1 MKKYFIIAMVV
12 GLSGILGCSPN
23 LVVRPDPEV
32 NYEMKTVKVSV
43 SNIGRKTAGTQ
54 LTYIEINAVDAND
67 SDKPQSQFSIS
78 VPAIDAGNTWESDEI
93 HFSKFSS
100 PRGLD
105 LMTLTEMNL
114 VVRADAKNM
123 VKESNEQDNVYDAD
137 R

>member
-1 MKKYFIIAMVV
+1 MNKYFVIPVV
-12 GLSGILGCSPN
+12 ISLLGILGCLPN

-32 NYEMKTVKVSV
+32 NFEMKTVKVSV
-43 SNIGRKTAGTQ
+43 SNIGRETAGTQ
-54 LTYIEINAVDAND
+54 LTYIEINAVDAD
-67 SDKPQSQFSIS
+67 DADKPQSQFSIS
-78 VPAIDAGNTWESDEI
+78 VPPINAGATWESDEI
-93 HFSKFSS
+93 HFSRFSS

-114 VVRADAKNM
+114 VVRADAKKM

>member
-1 MKKYFIIAMVV
+1 MNKYFIILVAIS
-12 GLSGILGCSPN
+12 LLGILGCKPN
-23 LVVRPDPEV
+23 LVVKPDPEV
-32 NYEMKTVKVSV
+32 DYDAKTVKISV
-43 SNIGRKTAGTQ
+43 SNIGKKAAGMQ
-54 LTYIEINAVDAND
+54 LTYIEINAVDAEE
-67 SDKPQSQFSIS
+67 SVKPQSQFSVS
-78 VPAIDAGNTWESDEI
+78 VPAIDAGDKWESDAI

-123 VKESNEQDNVYDAD
+123 VEESNEQDNVYDAN

>member
-1 MKKYFIIAMVV
+1 MNRYFIIPAVIS
-12 GLSGILGCSPN
+12 LLGILGCRPN
-23 LVVRPDPEV
+23 LVVKPDPEV
-32 NYEMKTVKVSV
+32 DYGAKTVKISV
-43 SNIGRKTAGTQ
+43 SNIGKKTAGTQ

-67 SDKPQSQFSIS
+67 ADKPQSQFSVS
-78 VPAIDAGNTWESDEI
+78 VPAINAGDTWESDEI

>member
-1 MKKYFIIAMVV
+1 MNKYFIVPVV
-12 GLSGILGCSPN
+12 ISLLGILGCRPN
-23 LVVRPDPEV
+23 LVVKPDPEV
-32 NYEMKTVKVSV
+32 NYGTKTVKISV
-43 SNIGRKTAGTQ
+43 SNIGKKTAGTQ
-54 LTYIEINAVDAND
+54 LTYIEINAVDASE

-78 VPAIDAGNTWESDEI
+78 VPAIDAGDKWVSDEI

-105 LMTLTEMNL
+105 LMTLAEMNL

>member
-1 MKKYFIIAMVV
+1 MNKYFIIPVV
-12 GLSGILGCSPN
+12 IGLLGILGCSPN

-32 NYEMKTVKVSV
+32 NYEMKTVKISV
-43 SNIGRKTAGTQ
+43 SNIGKKTADKQ
-54 LTYIEINAVDAND
+54 LTYIEINAVDADD
-67 SDKPQSQFSIS
+67 SVKPQSQFSIS
-78 VPAIDAGNTWESDEI
+78 VPAIDAGGTWESEEI

-123 VKESNEQDNVYDAD
+123 VKESNEQDNVYDAN